1 MNRAET
7 IPGQLTFDGTSFEVR
22 SPIDDPITDPTA
34 GPSPGAD
41 GSMPPPGVPPAPA
54 EAPRRAPKPV
64 PAQLPKARPA
74 GPDRGSRRPGGPSGS
89 SPTSASTSPATSADV
104 STWAPAPAP
113 RSELVV
119 EVIRSANRRKTAQA
133 RLHGGRL
140 EIRIPAR
147 CTRAEEADLVRHF
160 RAKFERMRVAD
171 DVDLSQ
177 RAAELASRHGLPTP
191 ASIRWVGNQQHRWG
205 SCTPTDRTIRLSD
218 RMSGFPGWVIDY
230 VIVHELAHLV
240 EAAHSARFWDLV
252 NAYPLTERARG
263 FLMAKGWDEE

>member
-22 SPIDDPITDPTA
+22 SPIIDPTLDPRP
-34 GPSPGAD
+34 GLDESP
-41 GSMPPPGVPPAPA
+41 PPPGVPPAPA
-54 EAPRRAPKPV
+54 VAPRRAPKPV

-89 SPTSASTSPATSADV
+89 AAATSADV

-113 RSELVV
+113 RSEMVV
-119 EVIRSANRRKTAQA
+119 EVIRSANRSKTAQA

-147 CTRAEEADLVRHF
+147 CTRAEEAELVRHF

-177 RAAELASRHGLPTP
+177 RAAELAARHGLPTP

-205 SCTPTDRTIRLSD
+205 SCTPADGTIRLSD
-218 RMSGFPGWVIDY
+218 RMSGFPAWVIDY

-240 EAAHSARFWDLV
+240 EAAHSTRFWALV

>member
-22 SPIDDPITDPTA
+22 SPIIDPTTDPR
-34 GPSPGAD
+34 PGLD
-41 GSMPPPGVPPAPA
+41 GSPPPPGAPPGPA
-54 EAPRRAPKPV
+54 VAPRRAPKPV
-64 PAQLPKARPA
+64 PAQLPKARPN

-89 SPTSASTSPATSADV
+89 AAATSADV

-113 RSELVV
+113 RSEMVV
-119 EVIRSANRRKTAQA
+119 EVIRSANRSKTAQA

-147 CTRAEEADLVRHF
+147 CTRAEEAELVRHF

-177 RAAELASRHGLPTP
+177 RAAELAARHGLPTP

-205 SCTPTDRTIRLSD
+205 SCTPADRTIRLSD
-218 RMSGFPGWVIDY
+218 RMSGFPSWVIDY

-240 EAAHSARFWDLV
+240 EAAHSRRFWDLV

-263 FLMAKGWDEE
+263 FLMAKGWDED

>member
-22 SPIDDPITDPTA
+22 SPIIDPTMDPRP
-34 GPSPGAD
+34 GLDESP
-41 GSMPPPGVPPAPA
+41 PPPGVPPAPA
-54 EAPRRAPKPV
+54 VAPRRAPKPV
-64 PAQLPKARPA
+64 PAQLPKARPT

-89 SPTSASTSPATSADV
+89 TAATSADV

-113 RSELVV
+113 RSEMVV
-119 EVIRSANRRKTAQA
+119 EVIRSANRSKTAQA

-147 CTRAEEADLVRHF
+147 CTRAEEAELVRHF

-177 RAAELASRHGLPTP
+177 RAAELAARHGLPTP
-191 ASIRWVGNQQHRWG
+191 TSIRWVGNQQHRWG
-205 SCTPTDRTIRLSD
+205 SCTPADGTIRLSD
-218 RMSGFPGWVIDY
+218 RMSGFPAWVIDY

-240 EAAHSARFWDLV
+240 EAAHSTRFWALV

>member
-1 MNRAET
+1 M
-7 IPGQLTFDGTSFEVR
+7 I
-22 SPIDDPITDPTA
+22 DPT
-34 GPSPGAD
+34 PDPLLHPERRAD
-41 GSMPPPGVPPAPA
+41 GSSPHPGVPPAPTV
-54 EAPRRAPKPV
+54 APRRAPKPV

-74 GPDRGSRRPGGPSGS
+74 GPDRGSRRPGGPSGAAA
-89 SPTSASTSPATSADV
+89 PSATSPDA
-104 STWAPAPAP
+104 STWAPAPGP

-147 CTRAEEADLVRHF
+147 CTRAEEAELVRHF

-177 RAAELASRHGLPTP
+177 RAAELAARHGLPTP

-205 SCTPTDRTIRLSD
+205 SCTPADATIRLSD

-240 EAAHSARFWDLV
+240 EAGHSARFWELV
-252 NAYPLTERARG
+252 NTYPLTERARG
-263 FLMAKGWDEE
+263 FLMAKGWDEEG

>member
-1 MNRAET
+1 MSRAET

-22 SPIDDPITDPTA
+22 SSIDDPIIDTQ
-34 GPSPGAD
+34 

-54 EAPRRAPKPV
+54 VAPRRAPKPV
-64 PAQLPKARPA
+64 PAQLPKARPST
-74 GPDRGSRRPGGPSGS
+74 PDRGSRRPGGPSGGS
-89 SPTSASTSPATSADV
+89 APTSASTSPDA

-113 RSELVV
+113 RSELLV

-133 RLHGGRL
+133 RLHGSRL

-147 CTRAEEADLVRHF
+147 CTRAEEAELVRHF

-177 RAAELASRHGLPTP
+177 RAAELAARHGLPTP

-205 SCTPTDRTIRLSD
+205 SCTPSDRTIRLSD

-240 EAAHSARFWDLV
+240 EAAHSARFWELV

-263 FLMAKGWDEE
+263 FLMAKGWDED

>member
-1 MNRAET
+1 LNRAET

-22 SPIDDPITDPTA
+22 SPIIDSPAEPMS
-34 GPSPGAD
+34 GPG
-41 GSMPPPGVPPAPA
+41 GSTPPRGVPPAPTV
-54 EAPRRAPKPV
+54 APRRAPKPV

-74 GPDRGSRRPGGPSGS
+74 GPGRGSRRPGGPSGS
-89 SPTSASTSPATSADV
+89 LAATSAASTSADI
-104 STWAPAPAP
+104 STWAPAPAG

-147 CTRAEEADLVRHF
+147 CSRAEEAELVRHF

-177 RAAELASRHGLPTP
+177 RAAELADRHGLPTP

-205 SCTPTDRTIRLSD
+205 SCTPADGTIRLSD
-218 RMSGFPGWVIDY
+218 RMSGFPAWVIDY

-240 EAAHSARFWDLV
+240 EAAHSVRFWELV

-263 FLMAKGWDEE
+263 FLMAKGWDED